1 MKQNRREG
9 KLRCE
14 TPKIRAFT
22 GHVIYEEYSI
32 ALPAR
37 TKLVT
42 CHLSNIREIFRKL
55 FSDENFLTLLQAE
68 AVATIPAYLRPL
80 LEEARSE
87 HEIQ

>member
-1 MKQNRREG
+1 MKNNRREG
-9 KLRCE
+9 KLRCQ
-14 TPKIRAFT
+14 TRKIRAFT

-37 TKLVT
+37 TKLVMR
-42 CHLSNIREIFRKL
+42 HLSNIREMYRKL

-68 AVATIPAYLRPL
+68 AVTTIPAYLRPL

-87 HEIQ
+87 HEIH